1 MRAASRPV
9 PKIIDTC
16 RELRGHMA
24 TFSKSPMLA
33 LNPRGKRACELVQD
47 LLTEVEDLADRVAL
61 LEMGMSARTET
72 LPALPEAAHR

>member
-1 MRAASRPV
+1 V

-24 TFSKSPMLA
+24 TFSKSPVLA
-33 LNPRGKRACELVQD
+33 LNPRGKRALELVSD

-61 LEMGMSARTET
+61 LEMGLASRTET
-72 LPALPEAAHR
+72 LPALQTVHSR

>member
-1 MRAASRPV
+1 VDPRAV

-24 TFSKSPMLA
+24 TFSKSPVLA
-33 LNPRGKRACELVQD
+33 LNPRGKRALELVSD

-61 LEMGMSARTET
+61 LEMGLASRTET
-72 LPALPEAAHR
+72 LPALQTVHSR

>member
-1 MRAASRPV
+1 M

-33 LNPRGKRACELVQD
+33 LNPRGKRAFELVND

-61 LEMGMSARTET
+61 LEMGLTSRTEK
-72 LPALPEAAHR
+72 LPALQTAQGR